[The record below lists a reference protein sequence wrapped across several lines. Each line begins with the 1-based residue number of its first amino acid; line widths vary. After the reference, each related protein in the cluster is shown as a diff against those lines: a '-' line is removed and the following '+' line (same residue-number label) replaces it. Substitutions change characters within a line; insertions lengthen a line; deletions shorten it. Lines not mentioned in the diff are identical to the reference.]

1 MYSCR
6 QWMFSRYDVIQA
18 TYIEFPAYSTY
29 LELVQR
35 TISRD
40 SHHASFDT
48 IAKNLSSIYRSV
60 QKDMHSPA
68 YHYIHNSPL
77 QPSTRPE
84 MTSSIH
90 AIITVFFVF
99 ANLTQAWIISSTNRN
114 EPSTI
119 DTTRSSRTLI
129 FNGTTIYQL
138 DNDNHEYTISSINDL
153 DTNLRLQMAL
163 QMARNADMKFG
174 LCTPESRKAWSV
186 VDDIYS
192 SSSSCRKVEDNVK
205 RVLGEEKSIWS
216 TFEQRQHPKRSV

>member
-1 MYSCR
+1 
-6 QWMFSRYDVIQA
+6 
-18 TYIEFPAYSTY
+18 
-29 LELVQR
+29 
-35 TISRD
+35 
-40 SHHASFDT
+40 
-48 IAKNLSSIYRSV
+48 
-60 QKDMHSPA
+60 
-68 YHYIHNSPL
+68 
-77 QPSTRPE
+77 

-99 ANLTQAWIISSTNRN
+99 ANLTQAWTISSTNRN
-114 EPSTI
+114 WLNHISSI
-119 DTTRSSRTLI
+119 DTTRSSRAATTLEHSSP
-129 FNGTTIYQL
+129 TALQYQL
-138 DNDNHEYTISSINDL
+138 DNDNHEYTSSSINDL

-216 TFEQRQHPKRSV
+216 TFEQRQHPKRSVIMM

>member
-1 MYSCR
+1 MYHILSH
-6 QWMFSRYDVIQA
+6 
-18 TYIEFPAYSTY
+18 
-29 LELVQR
+29 
-35 TISRD
+35 IS
-40 SHHASFDT
+40 F
-48 IAKNLSSIYRSV
+48 IF
-60 QKDMHSPA
+60 
-68 YHYIHNSPL
+68 NSPL

-90 AIITVFFVF
+90 VIITVFFVF
-99 ANLTQAWIISSTNRN
+99 ANLTQAWTIISS
-114 EPSTI
+114 I
-119 DTTRSSRTLI
+119 DTTRSYRATTTLEHSSS
-129 FNGTTIYQL
+129 TALQYQL
-138 DNDNHEYTISSINDL
+138 DNDNHEYTSSSINDL

-216 TFEQRQHPKRSV
+216 TFEQRQHPKRSVIMM